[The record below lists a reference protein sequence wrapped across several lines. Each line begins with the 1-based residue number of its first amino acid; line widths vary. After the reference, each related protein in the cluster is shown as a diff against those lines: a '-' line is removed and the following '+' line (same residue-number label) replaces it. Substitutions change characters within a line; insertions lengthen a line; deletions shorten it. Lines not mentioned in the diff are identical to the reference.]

1 MTPEQL
7 VQGQLEA
14 YNAHD
19 LDAFLRFFSEKVA
32 VIRPPASKPVLQ
44 GKAEFAEFYRKERF
58 CVPTL
63 HAAVSNRMVLGN
75 KVIDH
80 EHITGLGPEPFEVAV
95 VYEIRD
101 GLIQTLWSFGADNI
115 QGIAGND

>member
-1 MTPEQL
+1 M
-7 VQGQLEA
+7 
-14 YNAHD
+14 
-19 LDAFLRFFSEKVA
+19 
-32 VIRPPASKPVLQ
+32 
-44 GKAEFAEFYRKERF
+44 
-58 CVPTL
+58 
-63 HAAVSNRMVLGN
+63 
-75 KVIDH
+75 IDH